1 MQGTQ
6 NNNKVAS
13 MSVKQQTTFV
23 RQQTKRK
30 TPNDNGKAKQK

>member
-6 NNNKVAS
+6 NNKVVS
-13 MSVKQQTTFV
+13 MNVKQQTCAK
-23 RQQTKRK
+23 QQTKCK